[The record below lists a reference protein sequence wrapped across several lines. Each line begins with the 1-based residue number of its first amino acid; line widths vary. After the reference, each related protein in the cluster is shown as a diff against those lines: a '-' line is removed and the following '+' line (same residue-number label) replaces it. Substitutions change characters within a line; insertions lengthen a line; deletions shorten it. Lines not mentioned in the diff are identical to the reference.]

1 MISNMETKRIEY
13 PNDDFYSDWQLCE
26 IDIFEINNEKT
37 GKLCEE
43 KVTEITWITYET
55 WRNEAWQCQLI

>member
-1 MISNMETKRIEY
+1 METKQIEY
-13 PNDDFYSDWQLCE
+13 PNDDFYSDWQLWE

-43 KVTEITWITYET
+43 KVTEITWITCET
-55 WRNEAWQCQLI
+55 WKNEAWPCQLI